1 MGGIARSHAGADT
14 ATRPWAIVPP
24 ATLTYGRG
32 SIDNVRSQ
40 RRLSIMAKAI
50 EVTDSTF
57 EQEVL
62 QSTQPVLVDFW
73 AVWCGPCR
81 AVAPIVEEIAGDYE
95 GKLKVMK
102 LDVDDNPRTAVAY
115 GVQSIPTLL
124 VFKDGKPAERI
135 IGAVP
140 KKVIVDKLQSVMP

>member
-1 MGGIARSHAGADT
+1 MG
-14 ATRPWAIVPP
+14 
-24 ATLTYGRG
+24 
-32 SIDNVRSQ
+32 
-40 RRLSIMAKAI
+40 KAL

-62 QSTQPVLVDFW
+62 QSKQPVLVDFW
-73 AVWCGPCR
+73 AIWCGPCK
-81 AVAPIVEEIAGDYE
+81 AIAPIVEELAGEYD

-102 LDVDDNPRTAVAY
+102 LDVDDNPRTAVTY

-135 IGAVP
+135 VGAVP
-140 KKVIVDKLQSVMP
+140 KKVIIDKLQGLMA

>member
-1 MGGIARSHAGADT
+1 MG
-14 ATRPWAIVPP
+14 
-24 ATLTYGRG
+24 
-32 SIDNVRSQ
+32 
-40 RRLSIMAKAI
+40 KAV

-81 AVAPIVEEIAGDYE
+81 AVAPIVEELAGEYE

-102 LDVDDNPRTAVAY
+102 LDVDDNPRTAVTY

-140 KKVIVDKLQSVMP
+140 KKVIVDKLQSVIP

>member
-1 MGGIARSHAGADT
+1 
-14 ATRPWAIVPP
+14 
-24 ATLTYGRG
+24 
-32 SIDNVRSQ
+32 
-40 RRLSIMAKAI
+40 MAKAV
-50 EVTDSTF
+50 EVTDNTF
-57 EQEVL
+57 EHEVL

-81 AVAPIVEEIAGDYE
+81 AVAPIVEEIASEYE
-95 GKLKVMK
+95 GRLKVMK
-102 LDVDDNPRTAVAY
+102 LDVDDNPRTASAY

-140 KKVIVDKLQSVMP
+140 KKVITDKLQSVMA

>member
-1 MGGIARSHAGADT
+1 MG
-14 ATRPWAIVPP
+14 
-24 ATLTYGRG
+24 
-32 SIDNVRSQ
+32 
-40 RRLSIMAKAI
+40 KAI

-81 AVAPIVEEIAGDYE
+81 AVAPVVEEIAGDYE

-102 LDVDDNPRTAVAY
+102 LDVDDNPRTACGIWRPKYPNPA
-115 GVQSIPTLL
+115 GVQ
-124 VFKDGKPAERI
+124 RR
-135 IGAVP
+135 
-140 KKVIVDKLQSVMP
+140 

>member
-1 MGGIARSHAGADT
+1 
-14 ATRPWAIVPP
+14 
-24 ATLTYGRG
+24 
-32 SIDNVRSQ
+32 
-40 RRLSIMAKAI
+40 MAKAL

-57 EQEVL
+57 AQEVL

-81 AVAPIVEEIAGDYE
+81 AVAPIVEELAGEYE

-102 LDVDDNPRTAVAY
+102 LDVDDNPQTAMAY

-135 IGAVP
+135 VGALP
-140 KKVIVDKLQSVMP
+140 KQAIVDKLQGVMA

>member
-1 MGGIARSHAGADT
+1 
-14 ATRPWAIVPP
+14 
-24 ATLTYGRG
+24 
-32 SIDNVRSQ
+32 
-40 RRLSIMAKAI
+40 MAKAL

-62 QSTQPVLVDFW
+62 QSKQPVLVDFW
-73 AVWCGPCR
+73 AVWCGPCK
-81 AVAPIVEEIAGDYE
+81 AVAPIVEELAGEYE
-95 GKLKVMK
+95 GQLKVMK

-124 VFKDGKPAERI
+124 VFKDGNPAERI

-140 KKVIVDKLQSVMP
+140 KKVIVDKLQSVMA